1 MDITVT
7 TMIVVLVI
15 AVLGFTLIVVKW
27 GLAHEE
33 KRLAV
38 KANGGA
44 DFQRMEHVLAA
55 TQAEM
60 TNLRERVQVLERL
73 ATDDDRKLAS
83 DIERLRS
90 AEAMRG

>member
-1 MDITVT
+1 MDITIT
-7 TMIVVLVI
+7 TMIVVIVI
-15 AVLGFTLIVVKW
+15 TVLGFSLIVVKW

-33 KRLAV
+33 KRLAL

-44 DFQRMEHVLAA
+44 DFQRMEQVLAA

-60 TNLRERVQVLERL
+60 VNLRERVQVLEKL
-73 ATDDDRKLAS
+73 VTDDDRKLAS

-90 AEAMRG
+90 AETMRG

>member
-1 MDITVT
+1 
-7 TMIVVLVI
+7 MIVVLVI
-15 AVLGFTLIVVKW
+15 VVLGFTLVVVKW

-33 KRLAV
+33 KRLAL
-38 KANGGA
+38 KASGGA
-44 DFQRMEHVLAA
+44 DFQRMEQVLAA

-60 TNLRERVQVLERL
+60 VNLRERVQVLEKL

-90 AEAMRG
+90 QETMRG

>member
-1 MDITVT
+1 MDLTIT
-7 TMIVVLVI
+7 TMILVLVL

-33 KRLAV
+33 KRLAL

-44 DFQRMEHVLAA
+44 DVQRMEHVLAA

-60 TNLRERVQVLERL
+60 VNLRERVQVLEKL

-90 AEAMRG
+90 QETMRG

>member
-1 MDITVT
+1 MDMTLT

-15 AVLGFTLIVVKW
+15 AVLGFSLIVVKW

-33 KRLAV
+33 KRLAME
-38 KANGGA
+38 ASGGA
-44 DFQRMEHVLAA
+44 DFQRMEQVLAA
-55 TQAEM
+55 TQTEM
-60 TNLRERVQVLERL
+60 VNLRERVQVLEKL

-90 AEAMRG
+90 AETMRG

>member
-1 MDITVT
+1 MDIG
-7 TMIVVLVI
+7 TMVVVIVLV
-15 AVLGFTLIVVKW
+15 VLGFSLLVVKW

-33 KRLAV
+33 KRMAM
-38 KANGGA
+38 KATGGA
-44 DFQRMEHVLAA
+44 DFQRMEQMLAA
-55 TQAEM
+55 TQTEM
-60 TNLRERVQVLERL
+60 AGLRERVQVLERL

>member
-55 TQAEM
+55 TQGEM